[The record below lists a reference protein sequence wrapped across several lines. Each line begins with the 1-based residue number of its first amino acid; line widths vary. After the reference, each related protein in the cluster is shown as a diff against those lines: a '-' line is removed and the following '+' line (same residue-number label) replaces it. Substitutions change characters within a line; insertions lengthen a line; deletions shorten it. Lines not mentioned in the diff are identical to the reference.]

1 MLAISKLPPPARFP
15 ETPPSLALGVI
26 ALFGKFLLKPL
37 CDFVSVSGLQEA
49 FLGVLL
55 SAFLGVPFLTE
66 VLGLSNTL
74 GAFLSG
80 VLLSET
86 EYRHRVETEIS
97 RFCGILVGLFFFAVG
112 LKINVQLMK
121 SKSLLV
127 TGIVIG
133 IVALKAAI
141 ATGLCI

>member
-1 MLAISKLPPPARFP
+1 M
-15 ETPPSLALGVI
+15 
-26 ALFGKFLLKPL
+26 
-37 CDFVSVSGLQEA
+37 
-49 FLGVLL
+49 
-55 SAFLGVPFLTE
+55 
-66 VLGLSNTL
+66 
-74 GAFLSG
+74 
-80 VLLSET
+80 
-86 EYRHRVETEIS
+86 
-97 RFCGILVGLFFFAVG
+97 VGLFFFAVG